1 MKLVL
6 LSSFASE
13 GNSFKEVN
21 VLLKN
26 FMVIEGAEWWAFPF
40 LVNF

>member
-6 LSSFASE
+6 LSSLASE
-13 GNSFKEVN
+13 GNSFREVN
-21 VLLKN
+21 LLLKN
-26 FMVIEGAEWWAFPF
+26 FMVIEGAERWAFPF